1 MAASAV
7 NCTFS
12 QMHGMQLPTA
22 ASNKV
27 QSPESGDQSP
37 DHNESSW
44 LLSEAGFGHFIRR
57 VENDNKD
64 ARLNCHFEL
73 WSWRI
78 KIGLVFLV

>member
-22 ASNKV
+22 NCRQQ
-27 QSPESGDQSP
+27 QSPESRAQSP

-57 VENDNKD
+57 VENDNINL
-64 ARLNCHFEL
+64 ALCSVR
-73 WSWRI
+73 
-78 KIGLVFLV
+78 IGLGHILN